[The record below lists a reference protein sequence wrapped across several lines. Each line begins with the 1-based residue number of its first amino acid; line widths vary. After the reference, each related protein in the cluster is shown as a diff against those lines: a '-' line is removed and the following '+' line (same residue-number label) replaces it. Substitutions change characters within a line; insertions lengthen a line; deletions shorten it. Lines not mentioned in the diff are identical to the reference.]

1 MSSGTKKAGS
11 TGRLGAKY
19 GVSVR
24 RKIGEVEK
32 RQKKN
37 HECPQCT
44 HVKVKR
50 VSTGIYE
57 CRHCDYKFASGAYY
71 PTIAG
76 EN

>member
-1 MSSGTKKAGS
+1 MSSRTKKAGS

-50 VSTGIYE
+50 V
-57 CRHCDYKFASGAYY
+57 
-71 PTIAG
+71 
-76 EN
+76 

>member
-1 MSSGTKKAGS
+1 MSSRTKKAGS

-37 HECPQCT
+37 HEI
-44 HVKVKR
+44 H
-50 VSTGIYE
+50 I
-57 CRHCDYKFASGAYY
+57 ASGIVRE
-71 PTIAG
+71 TVM
-76 EN
+76 NLQ

>member
-1 MSSGTKKAGS
+1 MSFRTKKVGS
-11 TGRLGAKY
+11 TGRFGAKY

-24 RKIGEVEK
+24 RKIGEIEK
-32 RQKKN
+32 KQKKM

-57 CRHCDYKFASGAYY
+57 CRHCEHKFASGAHY
-71 PTIAG
+71 PTMG